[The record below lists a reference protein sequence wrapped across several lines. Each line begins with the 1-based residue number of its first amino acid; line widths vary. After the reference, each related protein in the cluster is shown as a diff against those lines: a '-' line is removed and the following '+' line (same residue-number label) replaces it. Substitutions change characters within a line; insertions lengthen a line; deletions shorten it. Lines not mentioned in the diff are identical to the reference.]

1 MSDALKRT
9 PSADL
14 GRGWHSTT
22 FRWLSVYA
30 AIFVLSVMVLLGFI
44 GWSVTVRMER
54 DTDHLMHWE
63 LFYFESISD
72 QDVPGAIRRRL
83 EQEHFHTSYFGL
95 FAADGSH
102 IAGDILV
109 IPPGIMIADKGR
121 GLSATG
127 FTLKHTLARDASS
140 SPPVVRV
147 MAEQRA
153 DGSQLVIARDLTAIL
168 QVRRTTLNV
177 LLGGGVFFLLL
188 NIATGLLLSTR
199 QMRRVREIRRAT
211 LRIAEGDLNQRLPT
225 GGRDELDMLSHL
237 VNYMLDEI
245 ERLMTEV
252 KGACD
257 GIAHDLRTPL
267 AHIRTLLGS
276 VAQRLDA
283 GEDANVSGM
292 VEQARLETD
301 VLLDRFRAMLRISEI
316 GALKRRGGFSCVD
329 LTTLVREVSELYEPL
344 AEDRGIVWNVH
355 VEDVP
360 EIHGDRALLFEA
372 FSNLLDNAIKF
383 APDNGE
389 VQIELV
395 ALEEGA
401 RLRISDNGPGIPGP
415 EREAVLQRFYRG
427 EQARHLA
434 GSGLG
439 LSIVSAVVR
448 LHDFTLRIGSNGE
461 AAGTAVT
468 LECWSHALH

>member
-1 MSDALKRT
+1 MSPA
-9 PSADL
+9 PSAA
-14 GRGWHSTT
+14 GSSRST
-22 FRWLSVYA
+22 
-30 AIFVLSVMVLLGFI
+30 FI
-44 GWSVTVRMER
+44 PATSDSLPPTVP
-54 DTDHLMHWE
+54 
-63 LFYFESISD
+63 IS
-72 QDVPGAIRRRL
+72 
-83 EQEHFHTSYFGL
+83 
-95 FAADGSH
+95 
-102 IAGDILV
+102 
-109 IPPGIMIADKGR
+109 PGISCSCHRASPLPPTGR

-127 FTLKHTLARDASS
+127 FTLKHTLARDVSS

-168 QVRRTTLNV
+168 QVRRTTLNA
-177 LLGGGVFFLLL
+177 LIGGGVFFLLL

-283 GEDANVSGM
+283 GEDAEVSGM

-316 GALKRRGGFSCVD
+316 GALKRRGGFSSVD
-329 LTTLVREVSELYEPL
+329 LTTLVREVCELYEPL
-344 AEDRGIVWNVH
+344 AEDRGMVWNVQ
-355 VEDVP
+355 VADVP

-383 APDNGE
+383 APENGE
-389 VQIELV
+389 VRIELV
-395 ALEEGA
+395 ALEPGA

-427 EQARHLA
+427 EQTRHLA

-448 LHDFTLRIGSNGE
+448 LHDFTLRIGANGE
-461 AAGTAVT
+461 AAGTTVT

>member
-1 MSDALKRT
+1 
-9 PSADL
+9 
-14 GRGWHSTT
+14 
-22 FRWLSVYA
+22 
-30 AIFVLSVMVLLGFI
+30 
-44 GWSVTVRMER
+44 
-54 DTDHLMHWE
+54 
-63 LFYFESISD
+63 
-72 QDVPGAIRRRL
+72 
-83 EQEHFHTSYFGL
+83 
-95 FAADGSH
+95 
-102 IAGDILV
+102 
-109 IPPGIMIADKGR
+109 
-121 GLSATG
+121 
-127 FTLKHTLARDASS
+127 
-140 SPPVVRV
+140 
-147 MAEQRA
+147 MAERRA

-168 QVRRTTLNV
+168 QVRETTLNA

-211 LRIAEGDLNQRLPT
+211 LRIAKGDLNQRLPT

-267 AHIRTLLGS
+267 AHIRTLLGN
-276 VAQRLDA
+276 VAERLDA
-283 GEDANVSGM
+283 SEDANVSGM
-292 VEQARLETD
+292 VEQARIETD

-316 GALKRRGGFSCVD
+316 GALKRRGGFSSVD

-389 VQIELV
+389 VRIELM
-395 ALEEGA
+395 ALEQGA
-401 RLRISDNGPGIPGP
+401 RLRVSDNGPGIPGR

-448 LHDFTLRIGSNGE
+448 LHDFTLRIGPNGE
-461 AAGTAVT
+461 AAGTTVT